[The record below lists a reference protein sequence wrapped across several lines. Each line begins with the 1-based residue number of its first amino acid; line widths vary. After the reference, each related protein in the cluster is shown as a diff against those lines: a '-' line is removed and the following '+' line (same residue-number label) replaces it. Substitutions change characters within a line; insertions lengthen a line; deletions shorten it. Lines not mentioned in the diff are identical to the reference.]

1 MIKLSK
7 WLNEGTGGD
16 AAEAGWLGF
25 VNPDIADHL
34 LGGYFAG
41 IYEQPLTLLEAT
53 LSDKEGSLIKELT
66 PRAILKNTADI
77 QSRDTGLNEK
87 YYKAKDE
94 AEKVDKL
101 IVRAEKT
108 IKRKVL

>member
-1 MIKLSK
+1 
-7 WLNEGTGGD
+7 
-16 AAEAGWLGF
+16 
-25 VNPDIADHL
+25 
-34 LGGYFAG
+34 
-41 IYEQPLTLLEAT
+41 LTLLEGA

-101 IVRAEKT
+101 IGRAEKAIELLDKNRPDYEAQKEKYQSKIDKLKTDDLYDIQGTQKT
-108 IKRKVL
+108 ISAL